1 MIAVWPNFCMYSPIG
16 GNMRYNPKDI
26 ENYFNLYMEN
36 ISEYLPEGAL
46 QVDIELLEQFNLL
59 NLEKKPET
67 ALTRYFNVLES
78 KDKIT
83 LINDQFIIWI
93 VPNYSESS
101 PNTFVLI
108 ALNQEG
114 VPQLELAFVTSDVY
128 NSSKLVLR
136 ILERLLYDIQ
146 ENEESLKPYEK

>member
-1 MIAVWPNFCMYSPIG
+1 MRYDPERIEGYFNEFM
-16 GNMRYNPKDI
+16 GNMSK
-26 ENYFNLYMEN
+26 
-36 ISEYLPEGAL
+36 YLPEGAL
-46 QVDIELLEQFNLL
+46 QVDIDLLEHFDLL
-59 NLEKKPET
+59 NLEKKQET

-78 KDKIT
+78 QDKIT

-93 VPNYSESS
+93 VPNHSEST

-114 VPQLELAFVTSDVY
+114 IPELELAFVTSDVY

-136 ILERLLYDIQ
+136 ILEKLLYDIQ
-146 ENEESLKPYEK
+146 ENEESLKPYES